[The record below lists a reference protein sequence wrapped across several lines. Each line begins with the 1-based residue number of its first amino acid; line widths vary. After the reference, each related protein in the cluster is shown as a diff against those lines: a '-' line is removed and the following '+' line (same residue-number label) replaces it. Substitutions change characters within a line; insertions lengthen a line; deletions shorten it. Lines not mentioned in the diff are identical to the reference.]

1 MMHFNM
7 ALKNI
12 KKSFKDYSVYFL
24 TLILGVAIFYVFN
37 ALDGQEAMLK
47 LNSTQKQIMDL
58 MNQFLSGVSIFVAII
73 LGFLIIYASNFLI
86 KKRKKEFGIYLTL
99 GMSKK
104 DVSKILLSET
114 ILIGIISLFVG
125 LSLGLF
131 LSQFMSL
138 IVAKLFEVDMSKFEF
153 VFSYKAMIKTIIY
166 YLIIY
171 LIVIIFNVFVVTK
184 YKLINLINASKKSEN
199 IKIRNSLVSI
209 LIFIVSIFMLG
220 YAYYLV
226 LRKTFDIGLFGLSIL
241 LGIIGTFLFFFGVSG
256 FILKIFQK
264 NKKIYYKDLNIFTLK
279 QIDSKISSTVFSMS
293 IISILLFLT
302 ITLFSSVWSM
312 NETLTKDLIYGAPAD
327 IQIIGLE
334 NKNIDEFLK
343 KSNVFLKERVIFKT
357 YLTDE
362 TAYKYFN
369 FKNMNS
375 YMSSRSIPVI
385 KLSDYNKLMNLYKRD
400 GLSLKNGE
408 FILVTDYE
416 ALKKY
421 YNESLAKGVKLNIGG
436 KDYVNRNNKV
446 VEGMIEMSGSKANMG
461 LIVVPDNTNLSN
473 SIQSIIY
480 ITGNYKGDK
489 EKAEKGINVEYLNQ
503 DSYYQNTKI
512 DIYTSCVGMGAMMI
526 FIGFYLGGIFL
537 ITSAAILA
545 LKTLSDISYEKEKN
559 IILKKIGASDEN
571 INKTLFDQTLI
582 FFLIPL
588 FVGIFHSIFGILFAR
603 KVLAVVSVSTSIIS
617 IIITAVFIILI
628 YGIYFL
634 VTYFTCKRIIK

>member
-184 YKLINLINASKKSEN
+184 YKLINLINASKKIEN
-199 IKIRNSLVSI
+199 IKIRSSLVSI

-264 NKKIYYKDLNIFTLK
+264 NKKIYYKDLNIFTLR
-279 QIDSKISSTVFSMS
+279 QMDSKISSTVFSMS

-327 IQIIGLE
+327 IQIMGFE
-334 NKNIDEFLK
+334 DKNIDEFLK

-362 TAYKYFN
+362 TAYKYFK

-375 YMSSRSIPVI
+375 YMGSSSIPVI

-400 GLSLKNGE
+400 GLSLKNSE
-408 FILVTDYE
+408 FILVTDHE
-416 ALKKY
+416 ALKEY

-436 KDYVNRNNKV
+436 KDYVNKNNKV
-446 VEGMIEMSGSKANMG
+446 VEGMIEMCGNKANMG

-473 SIQSIIY
+473 NRQSIIY

-503 DSYYQNTKI
+503 GSYHQNTKI

-545 LKTLSDISYEKEKN
+545 LKTLSDVSDDKEKY

-582 FFLIPL
+582 FFLFPL
-588 FVGIFHSIFGILFAR
+588 FVGVFHSIFGILFAR
-603 KVLAVVSVSTSIIS
+603 KVLAFVSVSTSIIS
-617 IIITAVFIILI
+617 IIITAIFIILI